1 MNVRVCVYVR
11 VCVCS
16 YGRPACEKR
25 PFFKCVESKESSEQG
40 VLYLHDAVQVA
51 SVSPAS
57 LPHVCVFVCVCTV
70 SLSVVT
76 LSPRSL
82 SAYMWHIINTY
93 HDYTYM

>member
-57 LPHVCVFVCVCTV
+57 LPHVCVFVCVCV
-70 SLSVVT
+70 YCLSVSRDP
-76 LSPRSL
+76 LSPIPFSL
-82 SAYMWHIINTY
+82 HVAYYKHVS
-93 HDYTYM
+93 